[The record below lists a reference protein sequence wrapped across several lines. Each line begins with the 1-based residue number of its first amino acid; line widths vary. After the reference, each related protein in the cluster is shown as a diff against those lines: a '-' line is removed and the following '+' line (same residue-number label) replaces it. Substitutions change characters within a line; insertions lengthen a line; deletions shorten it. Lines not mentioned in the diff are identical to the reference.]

1 MGVEDK
7 LDKIIEKQSEMTVTL
22 AKMEVD
28 LAHHIKRSDS
38 HEERME
44 KQDKKIDKMW
54 YIIIALALGGAG
66 STAPQL
72 IKLLTG
78 GQ

>member
-1 MGVEDK
+1 MRLNDK
-7 LDKIIEKQSEMTVTL
+7 LDKIIDKQSDISMTL

-44 KQDKKIDKMW
+44 KQDKKIDKIW
-54 YIIIALALGGAG
+54 WIVIAMALGGAG
-66 STAPQL
+66 GFAPEIIKKL
-72 IKLLTG
+72 IG
-78 GQ
+78 G

>member
-1 MGVEDK
+1 VGVEDK

-38 HEERME
+38 HEERMD
-44 KQDKKIDKMW
+44 KQDKKMDKLW
-54 YIIIALALGGAG
+54 YVIIAIALGGAG
-66 STAPQL
+66 GFAPELVKL
-72 IKLLTG
+72 ITG
-78 GQ
+78 AQ

>member
-7 LDKIIEKQSEMTVTL
+7 LDKIIEKQSEMTITL

-28 LAHHIKRSDS
+28 IAHHIKRSDS

-44 KQDKKIDKMW
+44 KQDKKMDKIW
-54 YIIIALALGGAG
+54 YIIIAMALGGAG
-66 STAPQL
+66 GFAPDI
-72 IKLLTG
+72 IKKIIG